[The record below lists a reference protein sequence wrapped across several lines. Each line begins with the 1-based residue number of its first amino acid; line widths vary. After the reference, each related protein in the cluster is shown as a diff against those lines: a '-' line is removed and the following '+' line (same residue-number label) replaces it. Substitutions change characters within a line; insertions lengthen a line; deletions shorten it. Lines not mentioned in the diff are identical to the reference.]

1 MFRKSCEFL
10 LHCQVVGELSKSHGQ
25 TFYPVME
32 SKFKSRS
39 VTAIKTENSFYFFKS
54 KATMFEGAGIDP
66 RHFGS
71 RDRRLKA
78 KDFMLKEQPKFAV
91 YRRNYGIRS
100 FLPLDGFCCH
110 KHIINQS
117 DAKTIF

>member
-1 MFRKSCEFL
+1 MLQQLKLKIVFIINIFHSL
-10 LHCQVVGELSKSHGQ
+10 PHSL
-25 TFYPVME
+25 
-32 SKFKSRS
+32 
-39 VTAIKTENSFYFFKS
+39 AFFKS
-54 KATMFEGAGIDP
+54 KATMFERAVST

-100 FLPLDGFCCH
+100 FSPL
-110 KHIINQS
+110 
-117 DAKTIF
+117 

>member
-1 MFRKSCEFL
+1 
-10 LHCQVVGELSKSHGQ
+10 
-25 TFYPVME
+25 
-32 SKFKSRS
+32 
-39 VTAIKTENSFYFFKS
+39 
-54 KATMFEGAGIDP
+54 MFERAVSTG
-66 RHFGS
+66 HFGS
-71 RDRRLKA
+71 HDRRLKA

-117 DAKTIF
+117 DAKTIFLREFGALMNRNQPPLSCYTTSGPCGSLT